1 MVDENDVIDVVDE
14 NGKHITLNIL
24 FTYTDERTDTDYLFL
39 YEEDNPDE
47 IIVRKLTKD
56 DVLEELSDEE
66 YEDAC
71 LISRALEE
79 EFEIE
84 IPPQ

>member
-66 YEDAC
+66 YEDASEVFNAF
-71 LISRALEE
+71 IDEE
-79 EFEIE
+79 GK
-84 IPPQ
+84 

>member
-56 DVLEELSDEE
+56 DVLEELSNEE
-66 YEDAC
+66 YEDASEVFNAF
-71 LISRALEE
+71 IDEE
-79 EFEIE
+79 GE
-84 IPPQ
+84 

>member
-14 NGKHITLNIL
+14 NGKHVTLNIL

-66 YEDAC
+66 YEDASEVFNAF
-71 LISRALEE
+71 IDEE
-79 EFEIE
+79 GE
-84 IPPQ
+84 

>member
-1 MVDENDVIDVVDE
+1 MVDENDIIDVVDE

-66 YEDAC
+66 YEDASEVFNAF
-71 LISRALEE
+71 IDEE
-79 EFEIE
+79 GE
-84 IPPQ
+84 

>member
-39 YEEDNPDE
+39 YEEDKPDE

-66 YEDAC
+66 YEDASEVFNAF
-71 LISRALEE
+71 IDEE
-79 EFEIE
+79 GE
-84 IPPQ
+84 

>member
-66 YEDAC
+66 YEDASEVFNAF
-71 LISRALEE
+71 IDEE
-79 EFEIE
+79 GE
-84 IPPQ
+84 

>member
-66 YEDAC
+66 YEDA
-71 LISRALEE
+71 SEVFNAFSDEE
-79 EFEIE
+79 GE
-84 IPPQ
+84 

>member
-1 MVDENDVIDVVDE
+1 MIDENDVIDVVDE
-14 NGKHITLNIL
+14 NGKHVTLNIL

-66 YEDAC
+66 YEDASEVFNAF
-71 LISRALEE
+71 IDEE
-79 EFEIE
+79 GE
-84 IPPQ
+84 

>member
-56 DVLEELSDEE
+56 DVLEELSDQE
-66 YEDAC
+66 YEDASEVFNAF
-71 LISRALEE
+71 IDEE
-79 EFEIE
+79 GK
-84 IPPQ
+84 

>member
-24 FTYTDERTDTDYLFL
+24 FTYTDERTDSDYLFL

-66 YEDAC
+66 YEDASEVFNAF
-71 LISRALEE
+71 IDEE
-79 EFEIE
+79 GE
-84 IPPQ
+84 